1 MDVSKNSGTPKSSI
15 LIGFSIINHPFW
27 GTPIFGIPIST
38 PGSMAFA
45 RIFEAPPIEAACPAL
60 KFSSWRRSAARPCE
74 RIPRRVTRAR
84 RFGEGSRWG
93 GELGVI
99 GFYCE
104 TSGGLPSRSLRSIPH
119 THIPQSWVNL
129 TTWKMMLVNWGQT
142 HLSCFFLGGVL
153 FGLIRLE
160 PLPDQ
165 IPCVLRSSLLKS
177 VQLSRKLSMG
187 SLGGGNSNMFYVS
200 LRSLGKWSNLTSIFF
215 KWVGSTTN

>member
-93 GELGVI
+93 GEFGVI

-104 TSGGLPSRSLRSIPH
+104 TRGAYLQDL
-119 THIPQSWVNL
+119 
-129 TTWKMMLVNWGQT
+129 
-142 HLSCFFLGGVL
+142 
-153 FGLIRLE
+153 
-160 PLPDQ
+160 
-165 IPCVLRSSLLKS
+165 
-177 VQLSRKLSMG
+177 
-187 SLGGGNSNMFYVS
+187 
-200 LRSLGKWSNLTSIFF
+200 
-215 KWVGSTTN
+215 